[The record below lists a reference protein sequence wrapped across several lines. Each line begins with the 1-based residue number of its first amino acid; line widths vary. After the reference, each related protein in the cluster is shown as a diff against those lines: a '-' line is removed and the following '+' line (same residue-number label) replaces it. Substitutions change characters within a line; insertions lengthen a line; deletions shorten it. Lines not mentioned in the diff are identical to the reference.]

1 MDSPDL
7 ILISVVAFTSVFTLL
22 TILAI
27 IFWAITRMFPE
38 KAIDKGHDPAVIA
51 AISTTYNTL
60 FPGTEITK
68 IEEQK

>member
-1 MDSPDL
+1 MEPNL

-22 TILAI
+22 IILAI
-27 IFWAITRMFPE
+27 LFWVITRLFPA
-38 KAIDKGHDPAVIA
+38 KADDKNHDPALIA